1 MFQTKMKNIKNNRT
15 IIFST
20 FLFTM
25 IIFLKLS
32 LWWSDLNNYTSLKK
46 IILSE
51 TNLINN
57 SEFHELV
64 EDYIGHAL
72 NEIDINKLNTI
83 LEKHPYIKG
92 TRISK
97 RFPST
102 LKIELIERDPIA
114 LININPM
121 VLIDTEGYVMPNI
134 LSTKTLN
141 LPIMTNFNSDLN
153 LYPLGERVLSDNVEE
168 ISIWLKKIK
177 IKYPSLYKNI
187 SEMKITTHDNI
198 TIILSEYPTKINLGR
213 ENIWTKI
220 KILKKFEKKLLPK
233 TLTNFSY
240 LDMRYENQIIAK
252 NRKI

>member
-1 MFQTKMKNIKNNRT
+1 MKNIKNNFNNNRT
-15 IIFST
+15 IIFLS
-20 FLFTM
+20 FLLTM

-32 LWWSDLNNYTSLKK
+32 LWWSDLNNYTSLKQ

-51 TNLINN
+51 TNLVN
-57 SEFHELV
+57 SSEYYKLV
-64 EDYIGHAL
+64 ENNIGDDL
-72 NEIDINKLNTI
+72 NEINIKKMNEI
-83 LEKHPYIKG
+83 LKKHPYIKT

-97 RFPST
+97 VFPSR

-114 LININPM
+114 LINIKPM

-134 LSTKTLN
+134 RSTKKLN

-153 LYPLGERVLSDNVEE
+153 LYPLGERVLSENVKK

-177 IKYPSLYKNI
+177 FKYPSLYENI
-187 SEMKITTHDNI
+187 SEMKITTQDNI
-198 TIILSEYPTKINLGR
+198 TMILSNYPTNINLGR

-220 KILKKFEKKLLPK
+220 KILKKFENELLPK
-233 TLTNFSY
+233 TLANFSY
-240 LDMRYENQIIAK
+240 LDMRYENQIIAM